1 MFDKELLRI
10 LRCPMGKSELR
21 LENDHLVCIQC
32 GPKFSIQDGIPVML
46 IEEAELPDGCSNPE
60 QLPCII
66 ENTNKNGTH

>member
-21 LENDHLVCIQC
+21 LENDYLVCIQC

-46 IEEAELPDGCSNPE
+46 IEEAELPDGRSNPE

-66 ENTNKNGTH
+66 ENANKNGTH

>member
-21 LENDHLVCIQC
+21 LENNYLVCIQC

-66 ENTNKNGTH
+66 ENANKNGTH

>member
-21 LENDHLVCIQC
+21 LENDYLVCIQC
-32 GPKFSIQDGIPVML
+32 GPKFSIQDGIPGRL

-66 ENTNKNGTH
+66 ENANKNGTH